1 MVKVRPVESK
11 KDLMKFIKFPWKV
24 YRDYPAWVPP
34 LISEEKKKFDPKKNP
49 FYDHA
54 KVQLF
59 LAERDGEVVGRI
71 SAHIDYNYNE
81 FHDEKTGLW
90 GFFETINDF
99 EVAKALFDAV
109 FEFHSRE
116 GMEQVLGPASFSTN
130 DVTGMLLDA
139 YDLPPVI
146 MMPYNPPYYVELVEK
161 YGFKKAKDLLA
172 YLITVDDE
180 FKRFADRLQ
189 KRLKPMAERALAH
202 GYTIRNANLK
212 KWKEEVEK
220 ILIIYNDAWEKNW
233 GFVPWTR
240 EEFFH
245 IANDLRQ
252 IVIPELGKIVE
263 KDGEPVAFGLVIPDA
278 NVVIKKLNGRIVGPG
293 LFAALPY
300 LLNIKKITRTRLIT
314 LGIRKGF
321 RKSGV
326 DSLLYYEMLK
336 AGLSLGYLKECEVS
350 WLLED
355 NYLIIRATEFMRG
368 KHYKT
373 YRLFVKPIGVP
384 VE

>member
-1 MVKVRPVESK
+1 MVRVRPVESS
-11 KDLMKFIKFPWKV
+11 KDLMRFIKFPWKV
-24 YRDYPAWVPP
+24 YKDWPAWVPP
-34 LISEEKKKFDPKKNP
+34 IISEEKKRFNPEKNP
-49 FYDHA
+49 FYEHA

-59 LAERDGEVVGRI
+59 IAERDGEVVGRI

-109 FEFHSRE
+109 IEFHEKE

-130 DVTGMLLDA
+130 DVTGMLMNA
-139 YDLPPVI
+139 YDLPPVV
-146 MMPYNPPYYVELVEK
+146 MMPYNPPYYVDLVEK
-161 YGFKKAKDLLA
+161 YGFRKAKDLLA
-172 YLITVDDE
+172 YLIKIDDE
-180 FKRFADRLQ
+180 FLKFADRLQ
-189 KRLKPMAERALAH
+189 KRLKPLAERALER
-202 GYTIRNANLK
+202 GYTIRNIVIKN
-212 KWKEEVEK
+212 WKEEVEK
-220 ILIIYNDAWEKNW
+220 IIVIYNEAWEKNW

-240 EEFFH
+240 KEFFH
-245 IANDLRQ
+245 IAEDLKQ
-252 IVIPELGKIVE
+252 IAIPELAKMVE
-263 KDGEPVAFGLVIPDA
+263 RDGEPVAFGLIIPDV

-300 LLNIKKITRTRLIT
+300 LLNIKKISRTRLIT
-314 LGIRKGF
+314 LGIRKGY

-326 DSLLYYEMLK
+326 DSLLYYEMMKSALD
-336 AGLSLGYLKECEVS
+336 LGYIKECEVS

-355 NYLIIRATEFMRG
+355 NYLVIRAAEFMRG

-373 YRLFVKPIGVP
+373 YRLFVKPIGL
-384 VE
+384 E

>member
-34 LISEEKKKFDPKKNP
+34 LISEEKKKFDPKENP

-71 SAHIDYNYNE
+71 SAHIDHNYNE

-300 LLNIKKITRTRLIT
+300 LLNIKKISRTRLIT